1 LAWRI
6 EYSDTAVAQL
16 RKLDKR
22 TARRLLDY
30 GEELAGREAPR
41 QQGEA
46 LSGRLG
52 ELWKFPAG
60 DKLLICDL
68 QDRVDRII
76 VLRLGNN

>member
-16 RKLDKR
+16 RELDQR
-22 TARRLLDY
+22 DARRLLEY
-30 GEELAGREAPR
+30 GEELAGRGAPR

-68 QDRVDRII
+68 RDRIDRII
-76 VLRLGNN
+76 VLRLGK